1 MRAPYTRNTAATDVS
16 VGSRKPRVR
25 DIDFV
30 AGDEVF
36 YKFLFKNVV
45 WTQGRPL
52 GTDGLPMYHES
63 ETVPVGVEPSTTA
76 LVAPWE
82 RRYWFAQVRDS
93 YVSSVRYYNGWVP
106 WYGMR
111 PDWVWWQ
118 SASLAGTFSATP
130 YYSVEDE
137 GTVVEV
143 ALADYLSKRI
153 KPHKKYR
160 WDLESVRVEAEDG
173 DGIPT
178 AFEGT
183 RTWVGGKCLV
193 YPEWTI

>member
-1 MRAPYTRNTAATDVS
+1 MRAPYTRNATSVPVDVA
-16 VGSRKPRVR
+16 SRKPKIR

-30 AGDEVF
+30 AGDEVE
-36 YKFLFKNVV
+36 YKFLFKNEV
-45 WTQGRPL
+45 WTAARPL
-52 GTDGLPMYHES
+52 DSNDLPMYAES
-63 ETVPVGVEPSTTA
+63 EMVPVGITASPTA

-82 RRYWFAQVRDS
+82 RRYWFSQIRDS

-111 PDWVWWQ
+111 PDWVWWR
-118 SASLAGTFSATP
+118 SASLAGTFTCTSA
-130 YYSVEDE
+130 YSEEHE
-137 GTVVEV
+137 GTIVTI
-143 ALADYLSKRI
+143 LLSDNKSKQI

-160 WDLESVRVEAEDG
+160 WDLESVRVETEDEDG
-173 DGIPT
+173 VPT

-183 RTWVGGKCLV
+183 RTWIGGKCTV

>member
-1 MRAPYTRNTAATDVS
+1 MRAPYTRNTTTSDVNI
-16 VGSRKPRVR
+16 GSRKPKTR

-36 YKFLFKNVV
+36 YKFLFKGKV

-52 GTDGLPMYHES
+52 DTDGLPMYHGS
-63 ETVPVGVEPSTTA
+63 ETVPDGVEPSPTE

-82 RRYWFAQVRDS
+82 RRYWFSQVRDS
-93 YVSSVRYYNGWVP
+93 YVSSVRYYNGWIP

-118 SASLAGTFSATP
+118 SASLAATFTCVGIYTDS
-130 YYSVEDE
+130 DE
-137 GTVVEV
+137 GTVVTMT
-143 ALADYLSKRI
+143 LSDTASKAV

-160 WDLESVRVEAEDG
+160 WDLESVRVKTEDG

-183 RTWVGGKCLV
+183 RTWAGGRCVV